1 MIFTTDNNDTPT
13 IHFVAIICQ
22 GSSMVQASAQTP
34 DNYKCYYGDGVDN
47 VFHQNHANLF

>member
-22 GSSMVQASAQTP
+22 GSSMSGTGIGTDTRQ
-34 DNYKCYYGDGVDN
+34 
-47 VFHQNHANLF
+47 L